1 MTGPAGL
8 LRLLLGG
15 PRPPGRPPWEAAT
28 DPLLA
33 AMRARRAD
41 VEREAAAIRSGVS
54 WESLYGAEDE
64 EGGEDGGA
72 EGGGEGG

>member
-33 AMRARRAD
+33 AMRARRAA
-41 VEREAAAIRSGVS
+41 VEREAAAGRSGVAG
-54 WESLYGAEDE
+54 ESR
-64 EGGEDGGA
+64 
-72 EGGGEGG
+72 

>member
-15 PRPPGRPPWEAAT
+15 PRPPGRPPWEAA
-28 DPLLA
+28 
-33 AMRARRAD
+33 
-41 VEREAAAIRSGVS
+41 AIRSGVS
-54 WESLYGAEDE
+54 WESLYGADEE
-64 EGGEDGGA
+64 EGGDDGGA